1 MSWIEE
7 VKEIL
12 REQLKVDKIRLI
24 EPHGFED
31 CYLLVVEAG
40 DDVFL
45 IGLWSGR
52 KAFYAKITPAVSVP
66 TRWDCRNLE
75 YTPVGLYA
83 FAEDPRE
90 LAQRIKEKFSIVVN
104 ISKNVHLTI
113 T

>member
-12 REQLKVDKIRLI
+12 REQLRVDKIRLI
-24 EPHGFED
+24 EPHGLED
-31 CYLLVVEAG
+31 CYLFVVESK

-45 IGLWSGR
+45 IGLWSGKR
-52 KAFYAKITPAVSVP
+52 SFYAKIIPAVS
-66 TRWDCRNLE
+66 TLTKWNCRNLE

-90 LAQRIKEKFSIVVN
+90 LAQRIIEKFPVVVN

-113 T
+113 A